1 MGSRLS
7 SRVYCMET
15 GLVGTV
21 IVIFLDVPIFSS
33 PEPLALEDSIGW

>member
-1 MGSRLS
+1 MGNRLS
-7 SRVYCMET
+7 GRVSCIET

-21 IVIFLDVPIFSS
+21 IVIILDVPIFSS